1 MSAPRRSALLVPAA
15 LALAC
20 GSGSGTSS
28 GESSG
33 ESTGMSSSDSTT
45 TSSTPTTSTT
55 ATTTFTTTSTDES
68 SSTGF
73 EPSGPPCSVQYVT
86 HDVLVDPLAR
96 GDQPGQFPTPI
107 ADVLEDNCGCHT
119 LENGEQNVEWTS
131 FHAPGGSLFLQHA
144 DLSRAF
150 ESGTLGQAIE
160 TQVRGYTMPV
170 GSCPHPSIIMEVLI
184 PWFDQGMPDGASYVP
199 Q

>member
-1 MSAPRRSALLVPAA
+1 
-15 LALAC
+15 
-20 GSGSGTSS
+20 
-28 GESSG
+28 
-33 ESTGMSSSDSTT
+33 
-45 TSSTPTTSTT
+45 
-55 ATTTFTTTSTDES
+55 
-68 SSTGF
+68 
-73 EPSGPPCSVQYVT
+73 VT
-86 HDVLVDPLAR
+86 HDVLVDPLGR
-96 GDQPGQFPTPI
+96 GDQPGQFPTQI

-119 LENGEQNVEWTS
+119 LENGGQNVEWTS
-131 FHAPGGSLFLQHA
+131 FQAPGGSLFLQHA

-170 GSCPHPSIIMEVLI
+170 GSCPHPAIIMEVLI